1 MILKGKRVLVT
12 GLLSPSSLAF
22 HIAALAQR
30 EGADVVVTGCG
41 RMSLVQRV
49 AEKLPHVPPVIEL
62 DIRRPDHLERL
73 PSQVRAHLPSLDGAV
88 HSIAHAPAEALG
100 DGDFC
105 ATPWA
110 PVAET
115 LQVSAHSLAALTH
128 SCLPLFEG
136 RGGSVVGLDFDGQ
149 VAWPDYNWMGVA
161 KAALESVARY
171 LARGLGG
178 QDIRVNLV
186 ASGPFESLA
195 ARAFP
200 GFDDLVTAWQ
210 SRAPLAWDATD
221 PEPVARAV
229 IALLSDFFPR
239 TTGEVVHVDGGF
251 HAMGAGR
258 PHAPRASGG
267 PPAREQ

>member
-30 EGADVVVTGCG
+30 EGADIVVTGSG
-41 RMSLVQRV
+41 RMSLVERV
-49 AEKLPHVPPVIEL
+49 AGKLPHPPPVIEL
-62 DIRRPDHLERL
+62 DVRRPDHLERL
-73 PSQVRAHLPSLDGAV
+73 PARVRAHLPALDGLV
-88 HSIAHAPAEALG
+88 HSIAYAPQEALG
-100 DGDFC
+100 GEDFC

-110 PVAET
+110 SVAET
-115 LQVSAHSLAALTH
+115 LQVSAHSLASLTH

-136 RGGSVVGLDFDGQ
+136 HGGSVVGLDFDGQ
-149 VAWPDYNWMGVA
+149 VAWPRYDWMGVA
-161 KAALESVARY
+161 KAALESTSRY
-171 LARGLGG
+171 LARGLGR

-186 ASGPFESLA
+186 ASGPIGTLA
-195 ARAFP
+195 ARSFP
-200 GFDDLVTAWQ
+200 GFDALVEAWR
-210 SRAPLAWDATD
+210 SRAPLDWNATD

-229 IALLSDFFPR
+229 VALLSDFFPR

-258 PHAPRASGG
+258 PQR
-267 PPAREQ
+267 